1 MISSFKFMIFDF
13 KHIVVLCLLSFSAAV
28 FSPAKAQEINCT
40 VTVNSDQI
48 EGSNKQVY
56 ETLKAAIE
64 EYMNQNRWTNMTY
77 AEQEKI
83 ECSML
88 IVVKSVNG
96 NSYNCEM
103 TLQSRRPVYGTTYT
117 TPILNFKDNA
127 FNFTYQEFDRIEWQ
141 QNQFTTNLTAML
153 AYYCYLI
160 IGHDQDSFQRLGGTP
175 YFEICE
181 QIVSA
186 CQSATMDNIE
196 QKGWLAFDSNRN
208 RYALINN
215 LLDEAFKKYRNFY
228 YEYHRLGLD
237 EMSGNVAN
245 GRARI
250 AEGLPVLK
258 EAYRARP
265 ATYVINTFL
274 DAKADELVDI
284 FKKGTDKE
292 KKTVYDL
299 LTDIDPTRQAT
310 YDRMNEN

>member
-1 MISSFKFMIFDF
+1 MILNF
-13 KHIVVLCLLSFSAAV
+13 KHIVFVVCALCSVLCAPVL
-28 FSPAKAQEINCT
+28 AQEINCT
-40 VTVNSDQI
+40 VTINSDQI

-56 ETLKAAIE
+56 ATLKTAIE

-77 AEQEKI
+77 AEHEKI

-88 IVVKSVNG
+88 LVVKAVQDNT
-96 NSYNCEM
+96 YHCEM

-117 TPILNFKDNA
+117 TPLLNFKDNQ
-127 FNFTYQEFDRIEWQ
+127 FTFTYQEFDRIEWQ

-175 YFEICE
+175 FFEVCE
-181 QIVSA
+181 EIVSA
-186 CQSATMDNIE
+186 CQSASMDGSE

-237 EMSGNVAN
+237 EMSANVTN
-245 GRARI
+245 GRTRI

-284 FKKGTDKE
+284 FSKGTDKE
-292 KKTVYDL
+292 KKAVYDIL
-299 LTDIDPTRQAT
+299 MDIDATRQNT
-310 YDRMNEN
+310 YDRINGQ

>member
-1 MISSFKFMIFDF
+1 MISKFRYIAIFLVSLIGIASL
-13 KHIVVLCLLSFSAAV
+13 H
-28 FSPAKAQEINCT
+28 AQEINCT
-40 VTVNSDQI
+40 VTINSDQI
-48 EGSNKQVY
+48 EGSNKQVFG
-56 ETLKAAIE
+56 TLKTAIE
-64 EYMNQNRWTNMTY
+64 EYMNQNRWTNMTF

-83 ECSML
+83 ECSMML
-88 IVVKSVNG
+88 VVKAVADNMYS
-96 NSYNCEM
+96 CEM

-117 TPILNFKDNA
+117 TPLLNFVDRN
-127 FNFTYQEFDRIEWQ
+127 FNFTYQEFDRIEYQ

-160 IGHDQDSFQRLGGTP
+160 IGHDMDSYQRLGGTP
-175 YFEICE
+175 FFEQCE
-181 QIVSA
+181 NIVNA
-186 CQSATMDNIE
+186 CQSASMDNSE

-215 LLDEAFKKYRNFY
+215 LLDEAFKKYRNYY

-250 AEGLPVLK
+250 AEGISVLK

-292 KKTVYDL
+292 KKEVYDL
-299 LTDIDPTRQAT
+299 LVDIDPTRQGT

>member
-1 MISSFKFMIFDF
+1 MTI
-13 KHIVVLCLLSFSAAV
+13 
-28 FSPAKAQEINCT
+28 
-40 VTVNSDQI
+40 NSDQI
-48 EGSNKQVY
+48 EGSNKQVFG
-56 ETLKAAIE
+56 TLKTAIE
-64 EYMNQNRWTNMTY
+64 EYMNQNRWTNMTF

-83 ECSML
+83 ECSMML
-88 IVVKSVNG
+88 VVKAVADNMYS
-96 NSYNCEM
+96 CEM

-117 TPILNFKDNA
+117 TPLLNFVDRN
-127 FNFTYQEFDRIEWQ
+127 FNFTYQEFDRIEYQ

-160 IGHDQDSFQRLGGTP
+160 IGHDMDSYQRLGGTP
-175 YFEICE
+175 FFEQCE
-181 QIVSA
+181 NIVNA
-186 CQSATMDNIE
+186 CQSASMDNSE

-215 LLDEAFKKYRNFY
+215 LLDEAFKKYRNYY

-250 AEGLPVLK
+250 AEGISVLK

-274 DAKADELVDI
+274 DAKADELV
-284 FKKGTDKE
+284 KKR
-292 KKTVYDL
+292 KKRCMSCWS
-299 LTDIDPTRQAT
+299 ISIRRGKA
-310 YDRMNEN
+310 RMTG

>member
-1 MISSFKFMIFDF
+1 MGYRLKVIG
-13 KHIVVLCLLSFSAAV
+13 LCLCSLLFV
-28 FSPAKAQEINCT
+28 PLQAQEINCT
-40 VTVNSDQI
+40 VTINSDQI

-56 ETLKAAIE
+56 ETLKTAIE

-77 AEQEKI
+77 AEHEKI

-88 IVVKSVNG
+88 LVVKAVQDNM
-96 NSYNCEM
+96 YHCEM

-117 TPILNFKDNA
+117 TPLLNFKDNQ
-127 FNFTYQEFDRIEWQ
+127 FTFTYQEFDRIEWQ

-175 YFEICE
+175 FFEVCE
-181 QIVSA
+181 EIVSA
-186 CQSATMDNIE
+186 CQSASMEGSE

-237 EMSGNVAN
+237 EMSANVTN

-274 DAKADELVDI
+274 DAKADEVVDI
-284 FKKGTDKE
+284 FSKGTDKE
-292 KKTVYDL
+292 KKAVYDIL
-299 LTDIDPTRQAT
+299 MDIDATRQNT
-310 YDRMNEN
+310 YDRINE

>member
-1 MISSFKFMIFDF
+1 MTFDF
-13 KHIVVLCLLSFSAAV
+13 KHIVVLCLLSLFLV
-28 FSPAKAQEINCT
+28 PAQAQEINCT
-40 VTVNSDQI
+40 VTINSDQI

-56 ETLKAAIE
+56 ETLKSAIE

-88 IVVKSVNG
+88 IVVKAVNG
-96 NSYNCEM
+96 DMYNCEM

-117 TPILNFKDNA
+117 TPLLNFKDNA

-175 YFEICE
+175 FFEVCE
-181 QIVSA
+181 QIVNA
-186 CQSATMDNIE
+186 CQSASMDNIE

-237 EMSGNVAN
+237 EMSGNVTN

-250 AEGLPVLK
+250 AEGIPVLK

-274 DAKADELVDI
+274 DAKAEELVDI

-299 LTDIDPTRQAT
+299 LIDIDPTRQAT
-310 YDRMNEN
+310 YDRMNE

>member
-1 MISSFKFMIFDF
+1 MISKFRYIAIFLVSLIGIASL
-13 KHIVVLCLLSFSAAV
+13 H
-28 FSPAKAQEINCT
+28 AQEINCT
-40 VTVNSDQI
+40 VTINSDQI
-48 EGSNKQVY
+48 EGSNKQVFG
-56 ETLKAAIE
+56 TLKTAIE
-64 EYMNQNRWTNMTY
+64 EYMNQNRWTNMTF

-83 ECSML
+83 ECSMML
-88 IVVKSVNG
+88 VVKAVADNMYS
-96 NSYNCEM
+96 CEM

-117 TPILNFKDNA
+117 TPLLNFVDRN
-127 FNFTYQEFDRIEWQ
+127 FNFTYQEFDRIEYQ

-160 IGHDQDSFQRLGGTP
+160 IGHDMDSYQRLGGTP
-175 YFEICE
+175 FFEQCE
-181 QIVSA
+181 NIVNA
-186 CQSATMDNIE
+186 CQSASMDNSE

-215 LLDEAFKKYRNFY
+215 LLDEAFKKYRNYY

-250 AEGLPVLK
+250 AEGISVLK

-292 KKTVYDL
+292 KKEVYEL
-299 LTDIDPTRQAT
+299 LVDIDPTRQST

>member
-1 MISSFKFMIFDF
+1 MKKLAF
-13 KHIVVLCLLSFSAAV
+13 IVGLLFCAYLN
-28 FSPAKAQEINCT
+28 AQELKCT
-40 VTVNSDQI
+40 VTVNSEMI
-48 EGSNKQVY
+48 EGSNKQVF
-56 ETLKAAIE
+56 ETLKTAIK
-64 EYMNQNRWTNMTY
+64 EYMNSNRWTNMTY
-77 AEQEKI
+77 AEHEKI

-88 IVVKSVNG
+88 LVVKAYQDNMFA
-96 NSYNCEM
+96 CEM
-103 TLQSRRPVYGTTYT
+103 TLQSRRPVYGTNYT
-117 TPILNFKDNA
+117 TPLLNFKDNN
-127 FNFTYQEFDRIEWQ
+127 FNFTYQEFDRIEYQ

-175 YFEICE
+175 FFQACE
-181 QIVSA
+181 DIVNA
-186 CQSATMDNIE
+186 CQSASMESTE

-215 LLDEAFKKYRNFY
+215 LLDEAFKKYRNYY

-250 AEGLPVLK
+250 AEGMPVLK

-274 DAKADELVDI
+274 DAKADELADI
-284 FKKGTDKE
+284 FRKGTDKE
-292 KKTVYDL
+292 KKAVYEL
-299 LTDIDPTRQAT
+299 LMDIDPTRQNT
-310 YDRMNEN
+310 YDRINEN

>member
-1 MISSFKFMIFDF
+1 MIYDLRY
-13 KHIVVLCLLSFSAAV
+13 VVLGLCSMWFVSAG
-28 FSPAKAQEINCT
+28 AQELNCT
-40 VTVNSDQI
+40 VTINSNQI

-56 ETLKAAIE
+56 ETLKQGIE
-64 EYMNQNRWTNMTY
+64 EYMNQNRWTNMTF
-77 AEQEKI
+77 AETEKI

-88 IVVKSVNG
+88 IVVKQVLD
-96 NSYNCEM
+96 NSYSCEM

-117 TPILNFKDNA
+117 TPLLNFKDNA

-160 IGHDQDSFQRLGGTP
+160 IGHDMDSYQRLGGTP
-175 YFEICE
+175 CFRMCEEI
-181 QIVSA
+181 VNA
-186 CQSATMDNIE
+186 CQSASMEGSE

-208 RYALINN
+208 RYAMINN
-215 LLDEAFKKYRNFY
+215 LQDEAFKKYRNFY

-237 EMSGNVAN
+237 EMSENVTN

-284 FKKGTDKE
+284 FHKGTDKE
-292 KKTVYDL
+292 KKEVYDL
-299 LTDIDPTRQAT
+299 LIDIDPTRQNT
-310 YDRMNEN
+310 YDRINE

>member
-1 MISSFKFMIFDF
+1 MISNFRFIAIFLVSL
-13 KHIVVLCLLSFSAAV
+13 IGIASLR
-28 FSPAKAQEINCT
+28 AQEINCT

-56 ETLKAAIE
+56 ETLKSAIE
-64 EYMNQNRWTNMTY
+64 EYMNQNRWTNMTF

-83 ECSML
+83 ECSMML
-88 IVVKSVNG
+88 VVKAVADNMYS
-96 NSYNCEM
+96 CEM

-117 TPILNFKDNA
+117 TPLLNFVDRN
-127 FNFTYQEFDRIEWQ
+127 FNFTYQEFDRIEYQ

-160 IGHDQDSFQRLGGTP
+160 IGHDMDSYQRLGGTP
-175 YFEICE
+175 FFEQCE
-181 QIVSA
+181 NIVNA
-186 CQSATMDNIE
+186 CQSASMESSE

-215 LLDEAFKKYRNFY
+215 LLDEAFKKYRNYY

-237 EMSGNVAN
+237 EMSGNVTN

-250 AEGLPVLK
+250 AEGISVLK

-292 KKTVYDL
+292 KKEVYEL
-299 LTDIDPTRQAT
+299 LVDIDPTRQGT

>member
-1 MISSFKFMIFDF
+1 MNIFKP
-13 KHIVVLCLLSFSAAV
+13 IVILALCGLFLV
-28 FSPAKAQEINCT
+28 PAKAQEINCT
-40 VTVNSDQI
+40 VTINSDQI
-48 EGSNKQVY
+48 EGSNKQIF
-56 ETLKAAIE
+56 ETLKSAIE

-77 AEQEKI
+77 ANHEKI

-88 IVVKSVNG
+88 VVVKTMVDNMFT
-96 NSYNCEM
+96 CEM

-117 TPILNFKDNA
+117 TPLLNFKDNA
-127 FNFTYQEFDRIEWQ
+127 FNFTYQEFDRIEYQ

-175 YFEICE
+175 FFQQCEEI
-181 QIVSA
+181 VNA
-186 CQSATMDNIE
+186 CQSASMDNSE

-215 LLDEAFKKYRNFY
+215 LLDEAFKKYRNYY

-237 EMSGNVAN
+237 EMSGNVTN

-250 AEGLPVLK
+250 AEGMPVLK

-274 DAKADELVDI
+274 DAKADEIADI
-284 FKKGTDKE
+284 FSKGTDKE

-299 LTDIDPTRQAT
+299 LMDIDPTRQNT
-310 YDRMNEN
+310 YDRINN

>member
-1 MISSFKFMIFDF
+1 MRKVFLTIGFWLLA
-13 KHIVVLCLLSFSAAV
+13 LCTTC
-28 FSPAKAQEINCT
+28 AQEINCT
-40 VTVNSDQI
+40 VTINSDQI

-56 ETLKAAIE
+56 ATLKTAVE

-77 AEQEKI
+77 AEKEKI

-88 IVVKSVNG
+88 LVVKEAADNM
-96 NSYNCEM
+96 YKCEM
-103 TLQSRRPVYGTTYT
+103 TLQSRRPVYGTSYT
-117 TPILNFKDNA
+117 TPLLNFKDNN
-127 FNFTYQEFDRIEWQ
+127 FNFTYQEFDRIEYQ
-141 QNQFTTNLTAML
+141 QNTFTTNLTAML

-160 IGHDQDSFQRLGGTP
+160 IGLDQDSFQRLGGTP
-175 YFEICE
+175 FFQQCE
-181 QIVSA
+181 DIVNA
-186 CQSATMDNIE
+186 CQSASMESSE

-215 LLDEAFKKYRNFY
+215 LLDEAFKKYRNYY

-237 EMSGNVAN
+237 EMSGNVTN

-265 ATYVINTFL
+265 ATYVVNTFL

-284 FKKGTDKE
+284 FSKGTDKE
-292 KKTVYDL
+292 KKAVYEL
-299 LTDIDPTRQAT
+299 LMDIDPTRQNT
-310 YDRMNEN
+310 YERITQ

>member
-1 MISSFKFMIFDF
+1 MISNFRFIALFLVSLVGIAS
-13 KHIVVLCLLSFSAAV
+13 LR
-28 FSPAKAQEINCT
+28 AQEINCT

-56 ETLKAAIE
+56 ETLKSAIE
-64 EYMNQNRWTNMTY
+64 EYMNQNRWTNMTF

-83 ECSML
+83 DCSMML
-88 IVVKSVNG
+88 VVKAVADNMYS
-96 NSYNCEM
+96 CEM

-117 TPILNFKDNA
+117 TPLLNFVDRN
-127 FNFTYQEFDRIEWQ
+127 FNFTYQEFDRIEYQ

-160 IGHDQDSFQRLGGTP
+160 IGHDMDSYQRLGGTP
-175 YFEICE
+175 FFEQCE
-181 QIVSA
+181 DIVNA
-186 CQSATMDNIE
+186 CQSASMDNSE

-215 LLDEAFKKYRNFY
+215 LLDEAFKKYRNYY

-250 AEGLPVLK
+250 AEGISVLK

-292 KKTVYDL
+292 KKEVYEL
-299 LTDIDPTRQAT
+299 LVDIDPTRQNT